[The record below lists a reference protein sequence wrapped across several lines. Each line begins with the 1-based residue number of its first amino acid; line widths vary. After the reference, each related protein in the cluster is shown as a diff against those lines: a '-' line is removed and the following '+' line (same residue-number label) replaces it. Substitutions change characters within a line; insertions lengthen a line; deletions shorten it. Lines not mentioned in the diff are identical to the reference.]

1 MLCILTLMGM
11 FTVNFSMVEAK
22 EVSEIDFSSCRL
34 LVGTNDS
41 TIFADNDSIL
51 SAYNGVYL
59 LKYSSAEETKLA
71 YNDLLSKADFVNV
84 DSSSFTVAD
93 DSIQDIES
101 QVMSEDLN
109 PISELAK
116 ADTTE
121 TMGTNVIAVID
132 TGSEENPNVIE
143 RVSMLGDDV
152 DDDNGHGNAMISNI
166 VSQNPN
172 AQIISIKAMDAN
184 GVGTVSSIY
193 AALQY
198 AIEKKVSYIN
208 MSFVGLLNEETSII
222 KDVIQ
227 TAIDNG
233 ITVVG
238 AAGNKGMDASLF
250 VPGVVADAYIIGAA
264 DVNGTRLDSSN
275 YGSNVDYNVV
285 ASSTSE
291 ASSLFMG
298 YLSYYSGV
306 LEGDINNG
314 LIYATDYV
322 YEEPTSEV
330 PTEET
335 TEPTTEEATVETP
348 TDATAPTI
356 PEDVANEVSKVEKL
370 PVDTSKKVAIKYLYV
385 DKDEVPN
392 DRTIFDQQ
400 VNHIEDTLYQT
411 EGFAYPYRDT
421 DGTYKVIADSPFVN
435 GSALGKA
442 MDVAFAK
449 GNDNGDVVTEGVQYD
464 YNTNIVTLS
473 EDSLVK
479 SNETDTV
486 NLQIQIMIPSTI
498 DSVAKIEASV
508 KDASGKEVS
517 KGYISAAPYD
527 YVGMTFD
534 TVESVSVDDVQV
546 YLNNSTVPVDKEF
559 VRVIDNEL
567 FVLEFAGTVKSI
579 KVELSKNY
587 STAFKVSY
595 NYVSDV
601 NTNSISKANVIG
613 YLKDGTDVS
622 AFTKNKG
629 FNNVTCHVGIS
640 GYSAYPDDPNPLG
653 HLYGLDHADT
663 DWTLGTIGIPTSLG
677 GVNFQMYDSKGKSK
691 GNWGSK
697 YNHGVV
703 AKCTHANLEWE
714 SPRKISGVYTLNF
727 YIRVLDKYT
736 SGDETTIVFG
746 IQSKT
751 LIATSPKQSMGGVF
765 KVKVKNPKIKLQMQK
780 DSSVSGFNS
789 VYSREGAKYYIYTD
803 KGFKNHLKYNGA
815 NAFIT
820 IDANGY
826 GKLGSGRGINNAA
839 GDKGTRFEGKNS
851 GADIPIGTYYARE
864 EESPTSGLYALGS
877 KSQSNIY
884 KFVNVNKKDSNGVP
898 IYRAHYCGSN
908 GSGTSKGTPVDD
920 PYINL
925 QLKKVSANPEMTNGS
940 TCYSYEGAVY
950 GIYTTKAKASD
961 ANYKKASNQFGTI
974 TTDRDG
980 YGCYITNEYGYG
992 TNTNDTDPVYRGKK
1006 SGTRVRVSTTK
1017 TGDFEGW
1024 FVRELTAPEG
1034 YTLDDTIYELKDS
1047 GKISDKGCKIYRPEG
1062 KADGSVSDPPGN
1074 DPAIV
1079 SIKKT
1084 DPITGEQ
1091 IRLPGAIFKLEYY
1104 NSYLDESK
1112 YERDFELDTSKSGY
1126 TNPFGSSSPTRTWYI
1141 KTGSNGGAALSN
1153 EYLITSGVYKSDDVY
1168 SVLDPNNNPLVI
1180 VPYGTLVISEVV
1192 SPDPDKYKVSPVNYY
1207 RRVDEEGISS
1217 AVRLDFEIPEP
1228 RVPSIDTVAVDNSTR
1243 SHTALVSAN
1252 SSITDK
1258 ITYVGLNPEETYT
1271 MKGYVVEKSTQTR
1284 YSTVI
1289 SKSFKA
1295 GTDGTGTVSL
1305 THTFASD
1312 GSNGKETLVGKSVV
1326 AFAQVVDSKGKV
1338 ICSHMDVND
1347 SDQTV
1352 SYLGDRVITT
1362 KASFDVFEDLAVSTY
1377 HPVKLGTGNNLILD
1391 TVYGK
1396 GFGGNKRYNLYTMV
1410 FKVNNGVIGDPIY
1423 NETMS
1428 GPTPF
1433 QKSTV
1438 TTKAD
1443 GSFEYTVEYNVD
1455 SSKIDNE
1462 SYVAYEFLSID
1473 DYSFTLRDYYKGN
1486 NVWDIK
1492 GMLKFFT
1499 DKAESGELSS
1509 YHADPKDADQT
1520 IDFVVPEITSNAY
1533 PMGSSD
1539 RKQAYISGDKIDTT
1553 IVETLKLSKLNKG
1566 IDYAIAPYVYVVEN
1580 GKRVPLPADI
1590 AEKVKVYLNNT
1601 LISKNVEGGTFKL
1614 GLADEMCEDVYDGV
1628 FSFTSV
1634 SATQT
1639 LSLRFDFSACIDYI
1653 KGKTITFGEE
1663 LGYYDGEYCYSFAEH
1678 NTNIANVNNPIEAN
1692 QTIDFIEA
1700 TVTTTALSPD
1710 TDTHY
1715 AYALGDSVDIVD
1727 TVVMTGLIPNQTYR
1741 VVSWLVDK
1749 TTNKVI
1755 SNTRVSK
1762 IITASKESQSTDVTL
1777 KLPNPSKYSD
1787 VVVFEELRTMDSVV
1801 IASHKDLS
1809 SKEQTITVLNPTI
1822 DTVASTSR
1830 LTENHFANHMGET
1843 VSVYDT
1849 VSLTGLIV
1857 GKQYTI
1863 VGQLINKN
1871 ESIDN
1876 YLEPAELSSAS
1887 CLGATVTLSEDNKT
1901 ATVVF
1906 TATAESQN
1914 LMITY
1919 VANSGFGN
1927 VTYVATE
1934 ELLYQDTVIAS
1945 HTDYDDEDQ
1954 TVEYIGVGDL
1964 TLTKLDSFSGDR
1976 LGGVKFNIYSVDDK
1990 GTDDET
1996 DDVLTLIEDQFI
2008 VNGNYSTGTYYY
2020 IKTPRPGGLTDLA
2033 TKTENDMG
2041 VTTPPE
2047 DRGILNVRGLPEGK
2061 YKLVE
2066 VQTLAGYKV
2075 VIEDGVIFDVVG
2087 GDTTELEV
2095 TNTPI
2100 FTSINLIKTDD
2111 NKDPEKAKPLE
2122 GAGFTL
2128 YTDADCTKVARD
2140 FYNTVYSE
2148 VVTDESGMIN
2158 FGRLRYDT
2166 FKGSTYYLKETT
2178 TPEGYIPLD
2187 YTIKVVVDKEGNV
2200 TYYAVSTEGKETLI
2214 TDHIKYDLGEENA
2227 YSVVVTRIINK
2238 RGSVILEKQDENGES
2253 IKGSEWN
2260 LYRVDGTTEELVVLD
2275 SVKDGVYRCSDS
2287 TEGVTTLVTDDTGNL
2302 KIENLP
2308 LGDYYLV
2315 EVSSPDGYM
2324 LYGGK
2329 IKFSLTADNPD
2340 LVGSDKIVVKDN
2352 VKLLPKTGGQG
2363 NMIMFL
2369 SIPCLTI
2376 ALIALALYKRK
2387 AKSVRNIY

>member
-1 MLCILTLMGM
+1 MLCILTMMSM
-11 FTVNFSMVEAK
+11 FTANFSMVEAE

-34 LVGTNDS
+34 LVGTNDE
-41 TIFADNDSIL
+41 TLFADSENVL
-51 SAYNGVYL
+51 SEYNGVYL
-59 LKYSSAEETKLA
+59 LKYPSVEETKLA
-71 YNDLLSKADFVNV
+71 YKDLLTKADFVNV
-84 DSSSFTVAD
+84 DSNSFTVAD

-101 QVMSEDLN
+101 QPMSEDLN
-109 PISELAK
+109 PINELAES
-116 ADTTE
+116 DTTE
-121 TMGTNVIAVID
+121 TNGSNVIAVID

-184 GVGTVSSIY
+184 GIGTVSSIY

-198 AIEKKVSYIN
+198 AIEKNVSYIN

-559 VRVIDNEL
+559 VRVVDNEL

-595 NYVSDV
+595 NYVSNVDKG
-601 NTNSISKANVIG
+601 SISKANVIG
-613 YLKDGTDVS
+613 YLKEGTNVGT
-622 AFTKNKG
+622 FTKNKG
-629 FNNVTCHVGIS
+629 FNITCRVGID
-640 GYSAYPDDPNPLG
+640 GYPAYPNDPNPLG

-663 DWTLGTIGIPTSLG
+663 TWNLGTIGIPTSLA
-677 GVNFQMYDSKGKSK
+677 GVNFQMYDSKGKSE
-691 GNWGSK
+691 GNWGSG
-697 YNHGVV
+697 YNHGVA
-703 AKCTHANLEWE
+703 AKCTHASLEWE
-714 SPRKISGVYTLNF
+714 SPRKSSGVYVLDF
-727 YIRVLDKYT
+727 YIRVLDKDT

-751 LIATSPKQSMGGVF
+751 LIATDPKQSMGGVF

-780 DSSVSGFNS
+780 DSSVPGFNS

-815 NAFIT
+815 NAFIR

-839 GDKGTRFEGKNS
+839 GDKGSRFEGRNS

-940 TCYSYEGAVY
+940 TCYSYKGAVY

-974 TTDRDG
+974 TTDKDG

-1017 TGDFEGW
+1017 TGDFKGW
-1024 FVRELTAPEG
+1024 FVRELVAPKG
-1034 YTLDDTIYELKDS
+1034 YELDKTIYELKDS
-1047 GKISDKGCKIYRPEG
+1047 GKTSSKGCKIYRPNG
-1062 KADGSVSDPPGN
+1062 NSKGVADVPGN
-1074 DPAIV
+1074 DPVIV
-1079 SIKKT
+1079 QIKKT

-1091 IRLPGAIFKLEYY
+1091 IRLPNAIFKIEYY
-1104 NSYLDESK
+1104 NSHLDETK

-1126 TNPFGSSSPTRTWYI
+1126 VNPFGSSKPTRTWYI
-1141 KTGSNGGAALSN
+1141 KTDSNGRAALRDDWI
-1153 EYLITSGVYKSDDVY
+1153 ITSGTYESDEVYRDKDTN
-1168 SVLDPNNNPLVI
+1168 LPI
-1180 VPYGTLVISEVV
+1180 VPYGTLVVSEVV
-1192 SPDPDKYKVSPVNYY
+1192 SPDPDTYKVSPVNYY
-1207 RRVDEEGISS
+1207 RKVDEEGISS
-1217 AVRLDFEIPEP
+1217 DVRLNFEIPEP

-1258 ITYVGLNPEETYT
+1258 IIYVGLNPGETYT
-1271 MKGYVVEKSTQTR
+1271 IKGYVVEKSTQTR

-1295 GTDGTGTVSL
+1295 GADGTGTVSL

-1312 GSNGKETLVGKSVV
+1312 GSNGKATLVGKSVV

-1352 SYLGDRVITT
+1352 SYLGDGVITT

-1377 HPVKLGTGNNLILD
+1377 HPVKLGTSNNLILD

-1433 QKSTV
+1433 LKSTV

-1443 GSFEYTVEYNVD
+1443 GSFEYTVRYNVD

-1486 NVWDIK
+1486 NVWDTK
-1492 GMLKFFT
+1492 GILKFFT
-1499 DKAESGELSS
+1499 DKAESGDLSS

-1533 PMGSSD
+1533 PRGSSD
-1539 RKQAYISGDKIDTT
+1539 RKQAYISGNKRDTN
-1553 IVETLKLSKLNKG
+1553 IVEILKLSKLNKG
-1566 IDYAIAPYVYVVEN
+1566 VDYAIAPYVYVVEN
-1580 GKRVPLPADI
+1580 GKRIPLPANI
-1590 AEKVKVYLNNT
+1590 AEKVKVYLNNK
-1601 LISKNVEGGTFKL
+1601 LISDNVEGGTFKL
-1614 GLADEMCEDVYDGV
+1614 GLADAGI

-1663 LGYYDGEYCYSFAEH
+1663 LGYYDGEYWYSFAEH
-1678 NTNIANVNNPIEAN
+1678 NTGILSESNPIETN

-1710 TDTHY
+1710 TNTHY

-1755 SNTRVSK
+1755 SNTMVTK
-1762 IITASKESQSTDVTL
+1762 VITASNESQSVDIPL
-1777 KLPNPSKYSD
+1777 SLPNPSKYSD
-1787 VVVFEELRTMDSVV
+1787 VVVFEELRFADNQI
-1801 IASHKDLS
+1801 IATHKDITD
-1809 SKEQTITVLNPTI
+1809 KNQTITLLNPTI
-1822 DTVASTSR
+1822 DTTASTNRTS
-1830 LTENHFANHMGET
+1830 EVHSAHHSSEI
-1843 VSVYDT
+1843 VVVYDT

-1857 GKQYTI
+1857 GKQYTLE
-1863 VGQLINKN
+1863 GQLVNKR
-1871 ESIDN
+1871 ESSEG
-1876 YLEPAELSSAS
+1876 YLEPVELSSARCS
-1887 CLGATVTLSEDNKT
+1887 GATVTLSEDKKT
-1901 ATVVF
+1901 VTVVF
-1906 TATAESQN
+1906 TATAESQD
-1914 LMITY
+1914 LLVEFY
-1919 VANSGFGN
+1919 ANSGSGS

-1954 TVEYIGVGDL
+1954 TVEYIGIGDL

-1996 DDVLTLIEDQFI
+1996 DDVLTLIEDQFV
-2008 VNGNYSTGTYYY
+2008 VNGYYSTGTYYY
-2020 IKTPRPGGLTDLA
+2020 IEAPRPGGFTDLA
-2033 TKTENDMG
+2033 TKTGNDMG

-2111 NKDPEKAKPLE
+2111 NEDPEKAKPLE

-2166 FKGSTYYLKETT
+2166 SKGSTYYLKETT

-2238 RGSVILEKQDENGES
+2238 RGSVTLEKLDENGES

-2260 LYRVDGTTEELVVLD
+2260 LYRVDGTTEKLVVLD
-2275 SVKDGVYRCSDS
+2275 SVKDGTYRCSDS
-2287 TEGVTTLVTDDTGNL
+2287 TKGVTTLATDDTGNL

-2315 EVSSPDGYM
+2315 EVSSPDGHM
-2324 LYGGK
+2324 PYGSK
-2329 IKFSLTADNPD
+2329 IEFSLTADNPD
-2340 LVGSDKIVVKDN
+2340 LVDGDKIVVRDN

>member
-1 MLCILTLMGM
+1 
-11 FTVNFSMVEAK
+11 MVEAE

-41 TIFADNDSIL
+41 TIFADSDNIL

-71 YNDLLSKADFVNV
+71 YNDLLSKAEFVNV
-84 DSSSFTVAD
+84 DSSSFAVAD

-109 PISELAK
+109 PISELAE
-116 ADTTE
+116 ADITE

-132 TGSEENPNVIE
+132 TGSDENPNVIE

-152 DDDNGHGNAMISNI
+152 DDDNGHGNSMISNI
-166 VSQNPN
+166 VNQNPN

-298 YLSYYSGV
+298 YLSHYSGV

-335 TEPTTEEATVETP
+335 TEPTTEEAIVETP

-587 STAFKVSY
+587 LTAFKVSY

-653 HLYGLDHADT
+653 HLYGLDHANT

-677 GVNFQMYDSKGKSK
+677 GVNLQMYDSKGKSK

-780 DSSVSGFNS
+780 DSSVPGFNS

-803 KGFKNHLKYNGA
+803 KGFKNHLKYNDA

-839 GDKGTRFEGKNS
+839 GDKGTRFDGRNS
-851 GADIPIGTYYARE
+851 GADISIGTYYARE

-940 TCYSYEGAVY
+940 TCYSYKGAVY

-974 TTDRDG
+974 TTDKDG

-1024 FVRELTAPEG
+1024 FVRELTAPKG
-1034 YTLDDTIYELKDS
+1034 YELDKTIYELKDS
-1047 GKISDKGCKIYRPEG
+1047 GKTSSKGCKIYRPNG
-1062 KADGSVSDPPGN
+1062 NSNGIADPPGN
-1074 DPAIV
+1074 DPVTV

-1091 IRLPGAIFKLEYY
+1091 IRLPNAIFKLEYY

-1112 YERDFELDTSKSGY
+1112 YGRDFELDTSKSGY

-1141 KTGSNGGAALSN
+1141 KTGSNGGAALRDDWI
-1153 EYLITSGVYKSDDVY
+1153 ITSGTYKSDERYLSKGGTPV
-1168 SVLDPNNNPLVI
+1168 
-1180 VPYGTLVISEVV
+1180 VPYGTLVVSEVV
-1192 SPDPDKYKVSPVNYY
+1192 SPDPDTYKVSPVNYY
-1207 RRVDEEGISS
+1207 RKVDEEGISS
-1217 AVRLDFEIPEP
+1217 AVRLNFEIPEP

-1258 ITYVGLNPEETYT
+1258 ITYVGLNPGETYT
-1271 MKGYVVEKSTQTR
+1271 MKGYVVEKSTQTK
-1284 YSTVI
+1284 YSSI
-1289 SKSFKA
+1289 KSKSFTT

-1312 GSNGKETLVGKSVV
+1312 GSNGKATLVGKSVV

-1352 SYLGDRVITT
+1352 SYLGDGVITT

-1377 HPVKLGTGNNLILD
+1377 HPVKLGVFNNVILD

-1410 FKVNNGVIGDPIY
+1410 FKVNNGVIGDPVNI
-1423 NETMS
+1423 ETMI
-1428 GPTPF
+1428 GPIPYER
-1433 QKSTV
+1433 STV

-1443 GSFEYTVEYNVD
+1443 GSFEYTVDYVVD

-1462 SYVAYEFLSID
+1462 SYVVYEFLSID
-1473 DYSFTLRDYYKGN
+1473 DYSTTLRNEYYKGN
-1486 NVWDIK
+1486 NVWDTK
-1492 GMLKFFT
+1492 GVLKFFT

-1533 PMGSSD
+1533 PRGSSD
-1539 RKQAYISGDKIDTT
+1539 RKQAYISGNKRDTN

-1590 AEKVKVYLNNT
+1590 AEKVKVYLNNE
-1601 LISKNVEGGTFKL
+1601 LISNNIEGGTFKL
-1614 GLADEMCEDVYDGV
+1614 GLAYDGI

-1639 LSLRFDFSACIDYI
+1639 LLLRFDFSACKDYI

-1663 LGYYDGEYCYSFAEH
+1663 LGYYDGEYFYSFAEH
-1678 NTNIANVNNPIEAN
+1678 NTNILSESNPIETN

-1700 TVTTTALSPD
+1700 TVTTTAISPD

-1715 AYALGDSVDIVD
+1715 AYALGNSIDVVD
-1727 TVVMTGLIPNQTYR
+1727 TVSMTGLIPGKNYR
-1741 VVSWLVDK
+1741 IVGWLVDK
-1749 TTNKVI
+1749 STNTAI
-1755 SNTRVSK
+1755 PNTRVTK
-1762 IITASKESQSTDVTL
+1762 VITASNESQSVDIPL
-1777 KLPNPSKYSD
+1777 SLPNPSKYSD
-1787 VVVFEELRTMDSVV
+1787 VVVFEELRFADNQI
-1801 IASHKDLS
+1801 IATHKGITD
-1809 SKEQTITVLNPTI
+1809 KNQTITLLNPTI
-1822 DTVASTSR
+1822 DTIASTNRTSEVHSTHHR
-1830 LTENHFANHMGET
+1830 GAK

-1871 ESIDN
+1871 ESLDN

-1887 CLGATVTLSEDNKT
+1887 CSGATVTLLEDNKT

-1919 VANSGFGN
+1919 VANSGLGN

-2020 IKTPRPGGLTDLA
+2020 IKTPRPGGLTDLT

-2111 NKDPEKAKPLE
+2111 NEDPEKAKPLE

-2166 FKGSTYYLKETT
+2166 SKGSTYYLKETT

-2214 TDHIKYDLGEENA
+2214 TDHIKYDLGEENS

-2275 SVKDGVYRCSDS
+2275 SVKDGTYRCSDS
-2287 TEGVTTLVTDDTGNL
+2287 TKGMTTLVTDDTGNL

-2315 EVSSPDGYM
+2315 EVSSPDNHIP
-2324 LYGGK
+2324 YGDK
-2329 IKFSLTADNPD
+2329 IMFSLTEDKPD
-2340 LVGSDKIVVKDN
+2340 LVGGDKIVVKDN

-2363 NMIMFL
+2363 NTIMFL

>member
-1 MLCILTLMGM
+1 MLCILTMMSM
-11 FTVNFSMVEAK
+11 FTVNFSMVEAE

-41 TIFADNDSIL
+41 TIFADSDNIL

-71 YNDLLSKADFVNV
+71 YNDLLSKAEFVNV
-84 DSSSFTVAD
+84 DSSSFAVAD

-101 QVMSEDLN
+101 QPMSEDLN
-109 PISELAK
+109 PISELAE
-116 ADTTE
+116 ADITE

-132 TGSEENPNVIE
+132 TGSDDNPNVIE

-184 GVGTVSSIY
+184 GIGTVSSIY

-198 AIEKKVSYIN
+198 AIEKNVSYIN

-370 PVDTSKKVAIKYLYV
+370 QVDTSKKVAIKYLYV
-385 DKDEVPN
+385 DKDEVLN

-640 GYSAYPDDPNPLG
+640 GYPAYPDDPNPLG

-663 DWTLGTIGIPTSLG
+663 DWTLGTIGIPTSLA

-780 DSSVSGFNS
+780 DSSVPGFNS

-839 GDKGTRFEGKNS
+839 GDKGTRFEGRNS

-940 TCYSYEGAVY
+940 TCYSYKGAVY

-974 TTDRDG
+974 TTDKGG
-980 YGCYITNEYGYG
+980 YGCYITNKYGYG

-1024 FVRELTAPEG
+1024 FVRELVAPKG
-1034 YTLDDTIYELKDS
+1034 YALDDTIYELKDS
-1047 GKISDKGCKIYRPEG
+1047 GKVSDKGCKIYRPKG
-1062 KADGSVSDPPGN
+1062 KANGSVSDPPGN
-1074 DPAIV
+1074 DPAMVI
-1079 SIKKT
+1079 IEKT

-1091 IRLPGAIFKLEYY
+1091 IRLPNAIFKLEYY

-1112 YERDFELDTSKSGY
+1112 YERDFELDTSKSDY
-1126 TNPFGSSSPTRTWYI
+1126 TNPFGSSEPTRTWYI
-1141 KTGSNGGAALSN
+1141 KTDSKGRAVLGDDWI
-1153 EYLITSGVYKSDDVY
+1153 ITSGTYESDERYLSKGGIPV
-1168 SVLDPNNNPLVI
+1168 

-1192 SPDPDKYKVSPVNYY
+1192 SPDPDTYKVSPVNYY
-1207 RRVDEEGISS
+1207 RKVDEEGISS
-1217 AVRLDFEIPEP
+1217 AVRLNFEIPEP

-1258 ITYVGLNPEETYT
+1258 IIYVGLNPGETYT
-1271 MKGYVVEKSTQTR
+1271 MKGYVVEKSTRTK
-1284 YSTVI
+1284 YSSI
-1289 SKSFKA
+1289 KSKSFTA

-1312 GSNGKETLVGKSVV
+1312 GSNGKATLVGKSVV

-1352 SYLGDRVITT
+1352 SYLGNGVITT

-1377 HPVKLGTGNNLILD
+1377 HPVKLGVSNNVILD

-1410 FKVNNGVIGDPIY
+1410 FKVNNGVIGDPVNI
-1423 NETMS
+1423 ETMI
-1428 GPTPF
+1428 GPIPYER
-1433 QKSTV
+1433 STV

-1443 GSFEYTVEYNVD
+1443 GSFEYTVHYVVD

-1473 DYSFTLRDYYKGN
+1473 DYSTTLRNEYYKGN
-1486 NVWDIK
+1486 NVWDTK
-1492 GMLKFFT
+1492 GVLKFFT

-1533 PMGSSD
+1533 PRGSSD
-1539 RKQAYISGDKIDTT
+1539 RKQAYISGNKRDTN

-1566 IDYAIAPYVYVVEN
+1566 IDYTIAPYVYVVEN
-1580 GKRVPLPADI
+1580 GKRILLPANI

-1614 GLADEMCEDVYDGV
+1614 GLAYDGI

-1639 LSLRFDFSACIDYI
+1639 LLLRFDFSACKDYI

-1663 LGYYDGEYCYSFAEH
+1663 LGYYDGEYFYSFAEH
-1678 NTNIANVNNPIEAN
+1678 NTNILSESNPIETN

-1700 TVTTTALSPD
+1700 TVTTTAISPD
-1710 TDTHY
+1710 TNTHY

-1727 TVVMTGLIPNQTYR
+1727 TVVMTGLIPNQSYR

-1755 SNTRVSK
+1755 SNTKVSK

-1887 CLGATVTLSEDNKT
+1887 CSGATVTLLEDNKT

-1919 VANSGFGN
+1919 VANSGLGN
-1927 VTYVATE
+1927 VTYVAIE

-2020 IKTPRPGGLTDLA
+2020 IKTPRPGGLTDLT

-2111 NKDPEKAKPLE
+2111 NEDPEKAKPLE

-2166 FKGSTYYLKETT
+2166 SKGSTYYLKETT

-2214 TDHIKYDLGEENA
+2214 TDHIKCDLGEENA

-2238 RGSVILEKQDENGES
+2238 RGSVTLEKQDENGES

-2260 LYRVDGTTEELVVLD
+2260 LYRVDGTTERLVVLD
-2275 SVKDGVYRCSDS
+2275 SVKDGTYRCSDS
-2287 TEGVTTLVTDDTGNL
+2287 TKGVTALVTDDTGNL

-2324 LYGGK
+2324 PYGGK
-2329 IKFSLTADNPD
+2329 IEFSLTADNPD
-2340 LVGSDKIVVKDN
+2340 LVGDNKIVVRDN

-2363 NMIMFL
+2363 NTIMFL

-2387 AKSVRNIY
+2387 AKSGRNIY